1 MINKSEEDK
10 SHLKIFLNT
19 IYYMGLIGIVI
30 FTTAYFAFPSFT
42 NDKPSVS
49 MLVYSVGAYCCGLA
63 IAYELIKINNTLI
76 RKTPFIMENVKRM
89 EKIAVCLFIISV
101 YVFIKHWSK
110 FEGHIFVY
118 TFDHNGLNT
127 DSECLIFV
135 LIGLLVLIL
144 AKIFKTAIEI
154 KNENDLTI

>member
-1 MINKSEEDK
+1 MINKSEENK
-10 SHLKIFLNT
+10 SYLKIFLNT
-19 IYYMGLIGIVI
+19 IYYTGLIGVII
-30 FTTAYFAFPSFT
+30 FTSAYFAFPSFT
-42 NDKPSVS
+42 SDKPSVF
-49 MLVYSVGAYCCGLA
+49 MLLSSVGAYCCGLA

-76 RKTPFIMENVKRM
+76 RKTPFIMGNVKRM
-89 EKIAVCLFIISV
+89 EKIAAYLFIISA
-101 YVFIKHWSK
+101 YVFVKDWLRFK
-110 FEGHIFVY
+110 AHIFVY

-135 LIGLLVLIL
+135 LLGVFVLIL